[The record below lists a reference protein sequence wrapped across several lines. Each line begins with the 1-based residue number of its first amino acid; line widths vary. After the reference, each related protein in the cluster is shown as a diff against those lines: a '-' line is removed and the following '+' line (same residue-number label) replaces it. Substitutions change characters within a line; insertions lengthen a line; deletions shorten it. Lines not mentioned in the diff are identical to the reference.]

1 MLRKPWIVHPPRKG
15 PLMTCLTRP
24 ARRVE
29 ASARKGFTLVE
40 LLVVIGIIALL
51 ISVLLPTL
59 ASARRS
65 ANAVKCLSSLKEIGN
80 AFNLYAMENKGYYPA
95 SRDNQ
100 LKTPTGAALERRWTD
115 QISKYISKRGVD
127 F

>member
-40 LLVVIGIIALL
+40 LLVVIGIIAVL
-51 ISVLLPTL
+51 IGILLPTL

-65 ANAVKCLSSLKEIGN
+65 ANSVKCLASLKELGN
-80 AFNLYAMENKGYYPA
+80 AFQLYSQENKGFYPA
-95 SRDNQ
+95 ARDDVYYVNGT
-100 LKTPTGAALERRWTD
+100 KSTRRWTD
-115 QISKYISKRGVD
+115 LLAKYISKQG
-127 F
+127 